1 MASRIIVKNLPK
13 HATDERLRE
22 HFAECGE
29 ITDCRVQ
36 KTREGKTRQ
45 FAFVGFRKEEEARDA
60 IKRLNRSFVDTSR
73 ISVELAHAPGATA
86 PGVRPW
92 SKYSVGSSAH
102 DKRNRS
108 VDAGSDA
115 DLLTSLSALSKGKG
129 KTNVKSQT
137 SKHGNNK
144 GKPQKSKTKSVQP
157 PLGSTAKAIQ
167 VTNVDFQKAG
177 VAATRTKIEFAS
189 ESDESEGEYNII
201 GLEKDDSEAVEHLAQ
216 RESDDLAFDED
227 VDDLAWM
234 KSKTAKNENGK
245 MLDEVDCTASDS
257 EDELDEEGQEE
268 EGTLGEAAEKDCN
281 DEKSDDDEKDTS
293 VVDERKAGVQSLST
307 DSNAMEAMP
316 APDAG
321 DTGRLFVTNLPYGA
335 TEDELRSHFEPLGD
349 IASIHVCRDENTLRS
364 RGFAYVSYVFP
375 EIAVRAISELD
386 GQFFQG
392 RLLHVNAAHLRPET
406 KLDADTLKTKDMSF
420 KKRREAQKKKVDSKL
435 PHTWNLLY
443 VSANAAADV
452 MSSQLGIAKSDL
464 IGRDAEG
471 AAVTAALGETHVIQ
485 ETKQWLKKEGVSLEA
500 FERTGTSLL
509 GSKVSEDVAR
519 RDDTLLVKHL
529 PADSSIVELRDRFGR
544 YGELV
549 KCSLAPT
556 NTVAVVQYGESSHAK
571 RAFEKLA
578 FSRYKHV
585 PLYLEWAPDS
595 VFVENAKV
603 PSGDAQKES
612 EKHEPDEDSAEICS
626 VFVKN
631 LNFSTTDAGLKA
643 AFASC
648 KGLRSA
654 KVMRKKSAKGANAAA
669 QGEGLSMGYGFLEFD
684 TAVNAKEAIKRKQN
698 ALVDGHTL
706 NLQVSQRSASGKA
719 NEGAAK
725 KGGKSKAGALSSS
738 RICVRNL
745 AFEATGK
752 ELRKLFG
759 VYGTV
764 TAVRIPKKGDYSGHR
779 GFAFIDFLTK
789 SDAAASMEALQ
800 HTHLYGRHL
809 VIEPAED
816 QNTDVISV
824 QEAAQKREASKTA
837 YSEAKKR
844 RRSAVLNTSGT
855 QGADNSFEDA
865 FGVD

>member
-13 HATDERLRE
+13 HATEARLRE

-29 ITDCRVQ
+29 VTDCRVQ
-36 KTREGKTRQ
+36 KTRDGKTRQ
-45 FAFVGFRKEEEARDA
+45 FAFVGFRKEEDARTA
-60 IKRLNRSFVDTSR
+60 LKCLNRSFIDTSR

-102 DKRNRS
+102 ARKIAS
-108 VDAGSDA
+108 VEREDDGAYK
-115 DLLTSLSALSKGKG
+115 SKGKG
-129 KTNVKSQT
+129 KGKTSNKGNERGFEKHQST
-137 SKHGNNK
+137 SK
-144 GKPQKSKTKSVQP
+144 SKATE
-157 PLGSTAKAIQ
+157 PLVGSAAKAVK
-167 VTNVDFQKAG
+167 VTSVRPSKAG

-189 ESDESEGEYNII
+189 DSDASEGEYNII
-201 GLEKDDSEAVEHLAQ
+201 GLKKDDSSAATEPVQ
-216 RESDDLAFDED
+216 RSKNDLAFDED

-234 KSKTAKNENGK
+234 KSKTAKSENSN
-245 MLDEVDCTASDS
+245 LVDDEMESTASEAEGTVGEEG
-257 EDELDEEGQEE
+257 EDEEDNEDEQDEEDEKEKKDEQISPEE
-268 EGTLGEAAEKDCN
+268 ETKET
-281 DEKSDDDEKDTS
+281 DTS
-293 VVDERKAGVQSLST
+293 QGKVAQVNSV
-307 DSNAMEAMP
+307 DSNAMESMP

-321 DTGRLFVTNLPYGA
+321 DTGRLYVTNLPYGA
-335 TEDELRSHFEPLGD
+335 TEEELRSHFEPLGD
-349 IASIHVCRDENTLRS
+349 IASLHICKDENTLKS

-392 RLLHVNAAHLRPET
+392 RLVHVNAAHMRPEP
-406 KLDADTLKTKDMSF
+406 KVDLDALKAKDKSF
-420 KKRREAQKKKVDSKL
+420 KQRREAQRKKVDAKL

-452 MSSQLGIAKSDL
+452 MSSQLGIAKRDL

-485 ETKQWLKKEGVSLEA
+485 ETKQWLKKECISLEA
-500 FERTGTSLL
+500 FEHTGTSLL
-509 GSKVSEDVAR
+509 GCKASADVAR

-529 PADSSIVELRDRFGR
+529 PADASAADLRDRFGR
-544 YGELV
+544 FGELV
-549 KCSLAPT
+549 KCSLAPS
-556 NTVAVVQYGESSHAK
+556 NTVAVVQYGQSSHAK

-578 FSRYKHV
+578 FARYKHV
-585 PLYLEWAPDS
+585 PLYLEWAPDT
-595 VFVENAKV
+595 VFVEAKV
-603 PSGDAQKES
+603 NSHSGDSLKEAD
-612 EKHEPDEDSAEICS
+612 KVVADEDEIEICS

-654 KVMRKKSAKGANAAA
+654 KVMRKKSAKVANAAA
-669 QGEGLSMGYGFLEFD
+669 QTEGLSMGYGFLEFESA
-684 TAVNAKEAIKRKQN
+684 THAKEAIKRKQN
-698 ALVDGHTL
+698 VMVDGHAL
-706 NLQVSQRSASGKA
+706 NLQASQRSASKS
-719 NEGAAK
+719 NREGTAK
-725 KGGKSKAGALSSS
+725 QGDKSKPGTLSSP

-789 SDAAASMEALQ
+789 TDATAAMEALQ
-800 HTHLYGRHL
+800 HTHLYGRHM

-816 QNTDVISV
+816 QNGDVLSV
-824 QEAAQKREASKTA
+824 QQRAQKREASKTL

-844 RRSAVLNTSGT
+844 RRSAVLDTSGT